1 MTGGCRNR
9 GAPCR
14 AWRPEDSPLDAPA
27 IGYLELAIGAV
38 LVLLNAVLSLL
49 LNLGI
54 ARDLLVAA
62 VRLVVQ
68 LLLVGLVLKTVFE
81 FASPLTV
88 AAVVI
93 AMFAAASYEIHARQQ
108 RRLAGAWG
116 FGIGAGTTMLATL
129 FVTTFGIAALRPDP
143 WFDPQV
149 LIPLV
154 GIVLGNAMNGVSI
167 SLNAFNTGIVRER
180 AAIEARLALGASR
193 RTAFRPLQRSA
204 LRSGMIP
211 IINQMSAA
219 GIITLPGMMTGQIL
233 AGMAPFEAAKYQI
246 LVLLLLA
253 GGAGLG
259 AIGAT
264 GMAVRRVTDRRDRLR
279 LDRLA
284 KAG

>member
-1 MTGGCRNR
+1 MN
-9 GAPCR
+9 P
-14 AWRPEDSPLDAPA
+14 PA
-27 IGYLELAIGAV
+27 IGYLDLAIAAV
-38 LVLLNAVLSLL
+38 LVLLNATLSLL

-54 ARDLLVAA
+54 GRDLLVAA
-62 VRLVVQ
+62 VRVVVQ

-81 FASPLTV
+81 LASPLAV
-88 AAVVI
+88 AAVVV
-93 AMFAAASYEIHARQQ
+93 AMLAAASYEIHSRQQ
-108 RRLAGAWG
+108 RRLYGAWG
-116 FGIGAGTTMLATL
+116 FGIGAGTAMLATL
-129 FVTTFGIAALRPDP
+129 FVTTFGLAALRPEP

-154 GIVLGNAMNGVSI
+154 GIVLGNVMNGVSI

-193 RTAFRPLQRSA
+193 RSAFRPMQRSA

-211 IINQMSAA
+211 VINQMSAA

-233 AGMAPFEAAKYQI
+233 AGMPPFEAAKYQI

-264 GMAVRRVTDRRDRLR
+264 WLAVRRVTDHRDRLR
-279 LDRLA
+279 LDRLTVE
-284 KAG
+284 